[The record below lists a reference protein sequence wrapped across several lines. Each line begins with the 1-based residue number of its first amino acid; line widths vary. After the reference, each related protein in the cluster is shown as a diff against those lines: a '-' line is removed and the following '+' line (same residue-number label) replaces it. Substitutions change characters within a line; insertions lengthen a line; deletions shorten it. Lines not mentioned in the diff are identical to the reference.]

1 MNSKIIIISHGIETS
16 PHSEKINDFPFS
28 SYNLFCGKDEQLRCH
43 ESYRYTLPENI
54 CKDTFDVNETI
65 PVHIK
70 SNGKRRIII
79 PQMKFHTSESDS
91 ENKKET
97 CGIYLCNTIDGIYN
111 NIKFED
117 HSFFLSPRTNADV
130 LNHCVEFIKN
140 MRDIP
145 PLEDISVHVW
155 SCRGNGGTCFL
166 RGGKTTRSKKNRKK
180 KKKKT
185 RKYPIIRPIT

>member
-1 MNSKIIIISHGIETS
+1 MIAANYNRTRGI
-16 PHSEKINDFPFS
+16 
-28 SYNLFCGKDEQLRCH
+28 
-43 ESYRYTLPENI
+43 
-54 CKDTFDVNETI
+54 KDTFDVNEAI

-117 HSFFLSPRTNADV
+117 HSFFIPANKCR
-130 LNHCVEFIKN
+130 CIKS
-140 MRDIP
+140 
-145 PLEDISVHVW
+145 L
-155 SCRGNGGTCFL
+155 C
-166 RGGKTTRSKKNRKK
+166 
-180 KKKKT
+180 
-185 RKYPIIRPIT
+185 